1 MKKKSGEGNSKN
13 MFGYIKPLNP
23 ELKVKEQE
31 AYRAV
36 YCGLCKQL
44 GRVYG
49 PFARMTLSYDFA
61 FLAVLAMAVRGDMP
75 LFQGEHCMVH
85 PLKKRNVC
93 QANDSLDLSAAAAM
107 ILLYHKLQDNIT
119 DGAPAEKAAC
129 LLALPVAKTACEK
142 AAEKLPEM
150 ARVTEEQMAAQS
162 LLEKERCSSVD
173 RAAEPTA
180 KILEAL
186 LGSLSENENQK
197 LVLQRIGYLLGRW
210 IYLMDALDDLEDDI
224 KNDNYNPFRYC
235 EAVGEE
241 SPKEQAVASLYL
253 TIAELIRAY
262 DLLEVKAFDGILSN
276 VFQLGLKNAVDHLID
291 PNS

>member
-1 MKKKSGEGNSKN
+1 
-13 MFGYIKPLNP
+13 MFGYIKPLGP

-61 FLAVLAMAVRGDMP
+61 FLAVLAMAVRGDVP
-75 LFQGEHCMVH
+75 LFQQEHCMVH
-85 PLKKRNVC
+85 PLKKRNTC
-93 QANDSLDLSAAAAM
+93 QSNGSLDLSAAAAM
-107 ILLYHKLQDNIT
+107 ILLYYKLQDNIA
-119 DGAPAEKAAC
+119 DGDTAEKAAC
-129 LLALPVAKTACEK
+129 LLALPVAKAACEK

-150 ARVTEEQMAAQS
+150 AKVTAEQMAAQS
-162 LLEKERCSSVD
+162 LLEREKCPSVD

-180 KILEAL
+180 KILEVL
-186 LGSLSENENQK
+186 LGSLSEDENQR
-197 LVLQRIGYLLGRW
+197 LVLRRMGYLLGRW

-224 KNDNYNPFRYC
+224 KNDSYNPFRYC

-241 SPKEQAVASLYL
+241 SSKERAVGSLYL

-276 VFQLGLKNAVDHLID
+276 VFELGLKNAVDHLKD
-291 PNS
+291 F

>member
-1 MKKKSGEGNSKN
+1 
-13 MFGYIKPLNP
+13 MFGYIKPLGP

-61 FLAVLAMAVRGDMP
+61 FLAVLAMAVQGDMP
-75 LFQGEHCMVH
+75 LFQQEHCMVH
-85 PLKKRNVC
+85 PLKKRNIC
-93 QANDSLDLSAAAAM
+93 QPNDSLDLSAAAAT
-107 ILLYHKLQDNIT
+107 ILLYHKLQDNIA
-119 DGAPAEKAAC
+119 DGDAAEKAVC
-129 LLALPVAKTACEK
+129 LLALPAAKAACEK
-142 AAEKLPEM
+142 AAEKLPDM

-162 LLEKERCSSVD
+162 LLEREKCPSVD

-186 LGSLSENENQK
+186 LGSLSEDVSQK
-197 LVLQRIGYLLGRW
+197 LVLRRIGYLLGRW
-210 IYLMDALDDLEDDI
+210 IYLMDALDDLEEDI
-224 KNDNYNPFRYC
+224 KHDNYNPFRYC
-235 EAVGEE
+235 ESIGEE
-241 SPKEQAVASLYL
+241 SPKEQAVGSLYL

-276 VFQLGLKNAVDHLID
+276 VFELGLKSAVDALV
-291 PNS
+291 SGQ